1 MYVTIRKSAQWKFWL
16 TKTLIYIPEEV
27 LQFLRDFGNGFS
39 SCCSRQSIQWRRISL
54 MWTNIEYYSLNS
66 TANVSSEVLFHQ
78 FILTLYWFAMLI
90 RESLW
95 PEGSQ
100 YFLVYFDWW
109 FFSGLLWLGQ
119 SQFRE
124 GIKIIRYT
132 SQHLLFETGSS
143 FKSLFKSVWII
154 YSFFFKRKH
163 STFFSSRYFNNNSY
177 NNNNMPPTLARH
189 LSHLY

>member
-1 MYVTIRKSAQWKFWL
+1 MEILTDEDSYLHSKRSSSVSSWLRKWF
-16 TKTLIYIPEEV
+16 
-27 LQFLRDFGNGFS
+27 QFLLLKTKYPMASHFIDVE
-39 SCCSRQSIQWRRISL
+39 
-54 MWTNIEYYSLNS
+54 NIEYYSLNC

-90 RESLW
+90 RGSLW

-100 YFLVYFDWW
+100 YFLVYFNWW

-132 SQHLLFETGSS
+132 SQRLLFKTGSS
-143 FKSLFKSVWII
+143 FKSLFKSIWII

-177 NNNNMPPTLARH
+177 NNNNMQPTLARH